1 MRGREG
7 KMGGKGEGITGNNS
21 PLLIARGEDGDGG
34 IRGGGGARARARRRE
49 RREEG
54 DDGWAHPS
62 ARVAGGPARQRR
74 ARGERPD
81 GPWGEEREG
90 EGDGPSRPKREREG
104 KGTF

>member
-34 IRGGGGARARARRRE
+34 IRGGRGARARARRRE
-49 RREEG
+49 EG
-54 DDGWAHPS
+54 DDGWAPPVSEGGGRARPS
-62 ARVAGGPARQRR
+62 AAR
-74 ARGERPD
+74 ARGEAGWAAGR
-81 GPWGEEREG
+81 GEGGGRRWAEPAQEG
-90 EGDGPSRPKREREG
+90 EGG